1 MKSMKIKVKPK
12 QHYQS
17 KMTKDELQEHLKMIH
32 NGASKTKNKKK
43 QIARKTKYK
52 KNLMKFH

>member
-1 MKSMKIKVKPK
+1 MKTMKIKVKPK

-17 KMTKDELQEHLKMIH
+17 KMTKAELQEHLKMIH

-43 QIARKTKYK
+43 QIARKTKHK
-52 KNLMKFH
+52 KNLMRFH

>member
-1 MKSMKIKVKPK
+1 MKKMKIKVKPK

-17 KMTKDELQEHLKMIH
+17 KMTNAELQEHLKMLR
-32 NGASKTKNKKK
+32 NGVSQTKNKKK
-43 QIARKTKYK
+43 QIARKTKHK

>member
-1 MKSMKIKVKPK
+1 MKINIKPK

-17 KMTKDELQEHLKMIH
+17 KMTHDELQEHLKMVH
-32 NGASKTKNKKK
+32 NGSSKTKNKKK
-43 QIARKTKYK
+43 QILRKSKHK

>member
-1 MKSMKIKVKPK
+1 MKKMTIKVKPK
-12 QHYQS
+12 QHHKA
-17 KMTKDELQEHLKMIH
+17 KMTSDELQEHLKMIH

-43 QIARKTKYK
+43 QILRKSKHK